1 MKKHALHISLAQI
14 NPIVGDIEGNL
25 ERIIRT
31 IDLTPPNTDLIVF
44 PEMVICGYPSEDL
57 VLNRSFIEH
66 IEKAIDKI
74 IDNSKNHNKAVII
87 PCPTYNDGKI
97 YNSAHIIES
106 GKIIATIHKH
116 HLPNYGVFDEARVFT
131 QGGIARPVEFRGHK
145 LGIMICEDMW
155 SKDVAFRL
163 KKNGAELLIS
173 VNASPYDIDKSN
185 IRLEHAIART
195 KETSLPLIY
204 VNQVGG
210 QDELVFDGSS
220 FIINE
225 NGTIVMRAKEFVED
239 ICNSTWEKINNGH
252 WLCITNEI
260 NKIYKGEKS
269 IYQALMLGLRDY
281 VGKNNFPSVIIGMS
295 GGIDSALSAAIACD
309 ALGAENVHLVMM
321 PSPFTSKESL
331 DDAEKCARALK
342 ARYDVISI
350 KPAMAAFEKMIDG
363 LKGVAHENMQARAR
377 GLTLM
382 ALSNSTNGMVL
393 STGNKSEIAV
403 GYATLYGDMCGGFN
417 ALKDVYKTQVYKLAH
432 WRNNN
437 IPDHSLCNDKNI
449 IPQNIINRAPSAEL
463 RPEQR
468 DDDFLPPYDIL
479 DGILKCLIEK
489 DMGVNQTVNNGFDR
503 EIVIKIKKLLDIA
516 EYKRRQAAPGVK
528 ITYKSFG
535 KDRRYPITNRFVE
548 N

>member
-1 MKKHALHISLAQI
+1 MKKHALHISMVQI
-14 NPIVGDIEGNL
+14 NPIVGDIGGNL

-31 IDLTPPNTDLIVF
+31 IDSTPENTDLIVF

-57 VLNRSFIEH
+57 VLKKSFIEH
-66 IEKAIDKI
+66 IEKAIYKI
-74 IDNSKNHNKAVII
+74 VDNTKNHNKAII
-87 PCPTYNDGKI
+87 LPCPTYSEGKL
-97 YNSAHIIES
+97 YNSAHIIEN

-173 VNASPYDIDKSN
+173 VNASPYDMDKSN
-185 IRLEHAIART
+185 IRLERAIARA
-195 KETSLPLIY
+195 KENSLPLIY

-220 FIINE
+220 FVINE
-225 NGTIVMRAKEFVED
+225 KGTVIMRAKEFAED
-239 ICNSTWEKINNGH
+239 ICNSTWEKINNEN

-260 NKIYKGEKS
+260 SKIYKGEKS
-269 IYQALMLGLRDY
+269 VYQALILGLRDY

-331 DDAEKCARALK
+331 DDAEECAKALG

-350 KPAMAAFEKMIDG
+350 EPAMMAFEKMIDG
-363 LKGVAHENMQARAR
+363 LKGVAYENMQARAR

-382 ALSNSTNGMVL
+382 ALSNSTGGMVL
-393 STGNKSEIAV
+393 STGNKSELAV

-417 ALKDVYKTQVYKLAH
+417 ALKDIYKTQIYELAR

-437 IPDHSLCNDKNI
+437 IPDYSLCNNKNI

-463 RPEQR
+463 RPDQR
-468 DDDFLPPYDIL
+468 DDETLPPYDIL
-479 DGILKCLIEK
+479 DGILKCLIEE
-489 DMGVNQTVNNGFDR
+489 DMGINQTVNKGFDK
-503 EIVIKIKKLLDIA
+503 EIVIKVRRLLDIA
-516 EYKRRQAAPGVK
+516 EYKRRQSAPGIKV
-528 ITYKSFG
+528 TYKSFG
-535 KDRRYPITNRFVE
+535 KDRRYPITNRFIE